1 MQTQRRSEI
10 LCDVEWRGRA
20 IPVRPERVR
29 GFLLSEQ
36 QLDTSLGRSADIASK
51 ITLLETLLMD
61 CKDAI
66 AAVRDELKPDPVS
79 ECFVPVQM
87 FHLEQLLFIVD

>member
-1 MQTQRRSEI
+1 
-10 LCDVEWRGRA
+10 
-20 IPVRPERVR
+20 VRPERVR

-36 QLDTSLGRSADIASK
+36 QLDVSLGREADNAAK

-66 AAVRDELKPDPVS
+66 STVRDELKADPVS
-79 ECFVPVQM
+79 KYCIPVWILNTVVVVFPPEM
-87 FHLEQLLFIVD
+87 KIIGLFGLP

>member
-1 MQTQRRSEI
+1 MQTQRRSEV
-10 LCDVEWRGRA
+10 LCDVEWRGQA
-20 IPVRPERVR
+20 IPVRPDRVR

-36 QLDTSLGRSADIASK
+36 QLDMSLGRATDSSAK

-66 AAVRDELKPDPVS
+66 AAVRDEMKADVVS
-79 ECFVPVQM
+79 KY
-87 FHLEQLLFIVD
+87 II

>member
-1 MQTQRRSEI
+1 MVQTQRRSEI
-10 LCDVEWRGRA
+10 LCDVEWRGHA

-29 GFLLSEQ
+29 GFLLSQQ
-36 QLDTSLGRSADIASK
+36 QLDTSLARSADTASK

-66 AAVRDELKPDPVS
+66 AAVRDELKADPVS
-79 ECFVPVQM
+79 ECSVRV
-87 FHLEQLLFIVD
+87 

>member
-1 MQTQRRSEI
+1 
-10 LCDVEWRGRA
+10 
-20 IPVRPERVR
+20 VRPERVR

-36 QLDTSLGRSADIASK
+36 QLDVSLGRATDNSAK

-66 AAVRDELKPDPVS
+66 AAVRDEMKTDVVS
-79 ECFVPVQM
+79 KY
-87 FHLEQLLFIVD
+87 II